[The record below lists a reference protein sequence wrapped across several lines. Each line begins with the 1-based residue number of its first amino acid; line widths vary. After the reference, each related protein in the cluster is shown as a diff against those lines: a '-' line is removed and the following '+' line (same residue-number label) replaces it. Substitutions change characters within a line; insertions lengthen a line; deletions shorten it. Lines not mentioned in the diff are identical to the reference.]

1 MSVCKKTQSK
11 KILLDMLVPPYTED
25 DYNDFKIKKVVVE
38 AIVLPIDN
46 DVLVTLLVTL
56 PASSVEID

>member
-1 MSVCKKTQSK
+1 
-11 KILLDMLVPPYTED
+11 MLVPPYTED